1 MSLTRVFVRGLAL
14 QARIGI
20 HPHEQEADQALI
32 IDVELD
38 LEGGHW
44 RGLGDTVD
52 YTRIADHAEAIAGA
66 GHISLVE
73 TFAHRLAAACLN
85 EPKVTRARVRVE
97 KPGAL
102 SPRAA
107 GAGVEIVL
115 ERG

>member
-1 MSLTRVFVRGLAL
+1 MSATRVFVRGLSI
-14 QARIGI
+14 QAQIGI
-20 HPHEQEADQALI
+20 HPHELGADQALV
-32 IDVELD
+32 IDVELE

-52 YTRIADHAEAIAGA
+52 YERIAHHAEAIAGA

-73 TFAHRLAAACLN
+73 TFAHRLAVACLD

-102 SPRAA
+102 APRAA
-107 GAGVEIVL
+107 AAGVEIVL